1 MGTILNKYELD
12 YKLICNRKYILL
24 KDIIMD
30 CYSVLEKRLEN
41 VDKKD
46 YNYYLN
52 PILIQ
57 FTWYKE
63 YGQKFSIF
71 LPNKTEPFIS
81 ATLKPTQDKKQEQ
94 MSTLYIL
101 SKEEIEL
108 DENQFETLKK
118 QFYLPKIDNN

>member
-1 MGTILNKYELD
+1 MGLILNKYELN
-12 YKLICNRKYILL
+12 YKLICNEKYILM

-46 YNYYLN
+46 YEHYLH

-57 FTWYKE
+57 FTWNE
-63 YGQKFSIF
+63 IYGQKFSIF

-81 ATLKPTQDKKQEQ
+81 ATLKPTQDIKQEQ
-94 MSTLYIL
+94 MTTLYIL

-108 DENQFETLKK
+108 DENQFEEIKK